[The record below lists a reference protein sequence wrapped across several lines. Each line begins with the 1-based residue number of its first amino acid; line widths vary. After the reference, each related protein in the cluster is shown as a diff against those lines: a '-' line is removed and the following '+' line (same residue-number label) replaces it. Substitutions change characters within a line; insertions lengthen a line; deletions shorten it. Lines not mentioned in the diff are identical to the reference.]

1 MHTEMSV
8 TQAAKA
14 FSKSRNTI
22 SKHLQDGTLSKNSN
36 GKIALPE
43 LLRVYGALPTEQA
56 QSGSIEPPRAAQ
68 NTLSERTEQVEQL
81 KRQIAFLEG
90 QVAWLQKEIEQQ
102 RQARIGF
109 EGRTER
115 PQKRGLL
122 ARILGD

>member
-1 MHTEMSV
+1 MQTEFSV

-14 FSKSRNTI
+14 WGKSRNTI
-22 SKHLQDGTLSKNSN
+22 SKHLRDGTLSKSSK
-36 GKIALPE
+36 GKIALVE

-56 QSGSIEPPRAAQ
+56 QSSSIEPPRAAQ
-68 NTLSERTEQVEQL
+68 NMLSERTEQVEQL
-81 KRQIAFLEG
+81 KRQVAFLEG

-109 EGRTER
+109 ESSSSR
-115 PQKRGLL
+115 PAKRGLL